1 MNSESLKHLEDAR
14 KGKLRRFVIISK
26 GVKIL
31 SMVVFKRGS
40 ISKYKKE
47 AKKEAK
53 GKFFHGVISGK
64 GKNIVFQLSSDDGY
78 DKPPSKEIILKDFL
92 AKKSGILFQPRY
104 QIVTS
109 LPLVDDQEED
119 QADAPPKAAS
129 PPEPGTLPASATP
142 TSEAIS
148 SGASADFEKNW
159 QVAKT
164 SWQEA
169 NEIVDAQV
177 SLLQKVMRDSEFEEI
192 SSVADK
198 GFNGISGNLKI
209 PITIGIANID
219 SETKTSSRVK
229 KAKDLSALIEKFRQH
244 LRKDEIIQACDLES
258 EEVFGVKTSFEKTFN
273 QSLDSIE
280 NAISMI
286 MH

>member
-78 DKPPSKEIILKDFL
+78 DKPPGKEIILKDFL
-92 AKKSGILFQPRY
+92 SQKSGILFQPKY

-119 QADAPPKAAS
+119 QADAPLKAAS
-129 PPEPGTLPASATP
+129 PPEPGTLPASVAP

-148 SGASADFEKNW
+148 SAASADFEKNW

-229 KAKDLSALIEKFRQH
+229 KAKDLSALIDKFRQH